1 MKFLIRTLAFLAI
14 AQLSAAP
21 SYATDDPRDWLMRMN
36 NALTSLNYSGV
47 FFYFN
52 EGRAESMR
60 IIHRV
65 ADGRTVERLVSLD
78 GAGREIIRDQDE
90 VTCIFPDKRSILIE
104 QRRDKGTLIGA
115 VPQYSS
121 RLDLYYDF
129 VPMRRER
136 LIGKMTRV
144 ISVVPRDGFRY
155 GYELWLDEETALPL
169 MSKLKGDN
177 GNVIEQVRFASI
189 SVDGVI
195 PDSELKPAIDT
206 TGFTVFRTG
215 EKQPVIRQPGT
226 GWRAGDLPAG
236 FELTASITEEIANS
250 DGPVDHLVYS
260 DGLASVSVFVEAVGQ
275 DDEPM
280 HGLSRIGSA
289 NAWSTEYEG
298 FQITAVG
305 DVPAKTVEA
314 IGESVKPQTRDARR

>member
-1 MKFLIRTLAFLAI
+1 MTFLIRTLAFLAI

-21 SYATDDPRDWLMRMN
+21 SNATDDPRDWLMRMN
-36 NALTSLNYSGV
+36 NALTTLNYTGV

-52 EGRAESMR
+52 EGRAESMK
-60 IIHRV
+60 IVHRV

-78 GAGREIIRDQDE
+78 GVGREIIRDQDE
-90 VTCIFPDKRSILIE
+90 VTCIFPAKKSVLIE
-104 QRRDKGTLIGA
+104 QRREKGTLIGA

-189 SVDGVI
+189 TVNGVI
-195 PDSELKPAIDT
+195 KDSELRPAIDT

-215 EKQPVIRQPGT
+215 EKQLVKRQPGT
-226 GWRAGDLPAG
+226 GWRAGELPAG
-236 FELTASITEEIANS
+236 FELTANTTEGITDS
-250 DGPVDHLVYS
+250 DESVDHLVYS
-260 DGLASVSVFVEAVGQ
+260 DGLASVSVFVEAVGRKG
-275 DDEPM
+275 ELMP
-280 HGLSRIGSA
+280 GLSRIGSA
-289 NAWSTEYEG
+289 NAWSTEFEG

-305 DVPAKTVEA
+305 EVPAITVEA
-314 IGESVKPQTRDARR
+314 IGASVKPQTRDARR

>member
-1 MKFLIRTLAFLAI
+1 MKFLIRTLAFLVI
-14 AQLSAAP
+14 IQLNAAP
-21 SYATDDPRDWLMRMN
+21 AYATDDPRDWLMRMN
-36 NALTSLNYSGV
+36 KALTSLNYSGV

-52 EGRAESMR
+52 EGRAESMK

-90 VTCIFPDKRSILIE
+90 VTCIFPDKRSVLIG

-121 RLDLYYDF
+121 RLDLYYEF

-195 PDSELKPAIDT
+195 KDSDLKPAIDT
-206 TGFTVFRTG
+206 TGFTVYRTG
-215 EKQPVIRQPGT
+215 NKQPVKRQPGT

-236 FELTASITEEIANS
+236 FELTASNTEEIANS
-250 DGPVDHLVYS
+250 NGPVDHLVYS
-260 DGLASVSVFVEAVGQ
+260 DGLASVSVFVEAIEG
-275 DDEPM
+275 DKPM
-280 HGLSRIGSA
+280 QGLSRIGSA
-289 NAWSTEYEG
+289 NAWSTEFEG

-305 DVPAKTVEA
+305 EVPAVTVEA
-314 IGESVKPQTRDARR
+314 IGVSVKPQTRDARR